1 MTKGLTYDLIKK
13 ASGGDVVS
21 IEKILSLYDPYINTI
36 STVIRQIPK
45 LSILIV
51 RDITK
56 ANEKSV
62 TQRTIYGLIFW
73 KRLYLAKSDV

>member
-36 STVIRQIPK
+36 STVEMCDEEGGQYIRIDIDLKDRLRSK
-45 LSILIV
+45 LIDIILKFKV
-51 RDITK
+51 
-56 ANEKSV
+56 S
-62 TQRTIYGLIFW
+62 
-73 KRLYLAKSDV
+73 

>member
-36 STVIRQIPK
+36 STVEMFDEEGGQYIGIDIDLKDRLRSK
-45 LSILIV
+45 LIDIILKFKV
-51 RDITK
+51 
-56 ANEKSV
+56 S
-62 TQRTIYGLIFW
+62 
-73 KRLYLAKSDV
+73 